1 MSETIRLR
9 DGHGQFLRTDE
20 ILQKK
25 TNYGPTVWIVFFKE
39 RKKRTKN

>member
-25 TNYGPTVWIVFFKE
+25 NELWTNGLDRSQK
-39 RKKRTKN
+39 